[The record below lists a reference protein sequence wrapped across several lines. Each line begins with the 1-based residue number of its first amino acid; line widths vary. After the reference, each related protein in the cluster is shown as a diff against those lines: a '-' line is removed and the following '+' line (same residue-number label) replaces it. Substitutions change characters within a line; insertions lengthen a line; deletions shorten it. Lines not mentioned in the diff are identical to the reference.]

1 MLPSLAILE
10 KLLEAYRIDK
20 DLSSIKRTRRKYN
33 NKPSPSSSLPPPPPP
48 PPPPP

>member
-20 DLSSIKRTRRKYN
+20 DLSSAKRTRRKYN
-33 NKPSPSSSLPPPPPP
+33 NKPPLPSPPLPP
-48 PPPPP
+48 